1 MIFKYV
7 HLKNLGTPNSLRQLD
22 KKQKFFPRKLTE
34 VHN

>member
-22 KKQKFFPRKLTE
+22 KKQKFFQE
-34 VHN
+34 N